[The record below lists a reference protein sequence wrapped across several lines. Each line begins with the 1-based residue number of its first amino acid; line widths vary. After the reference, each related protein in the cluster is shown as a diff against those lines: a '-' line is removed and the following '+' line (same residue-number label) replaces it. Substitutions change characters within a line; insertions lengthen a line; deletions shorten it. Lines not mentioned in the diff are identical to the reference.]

1 MQRRWPA
8 REETTAAG
16 HPRTITASMEEGE
29 KRFWPG
35 RAVLTEQGEGEVAM
49 GRVEW
54 KVKAT
59 HARMYNGLGRVS
71 AQLS

>member
-1 MQRRWPA
+1 
-8 REETTAAG
+8 
-16 HPRTITASMEEGE
+16 MEEGE